1 MTQSGY
7 NSLPHSFLGTTTS
20 VEEGEWTILAAEA
33 DNLMDQ
39 EDVFRLPKPHPR
51 RQAVQDPG
59 SIHSRVHSQIKAQDM
74 LILKQWFHLINSC
87 KRGL

>member
-1 MTQSGY
+1 VTQSGY

-51 RQAVQDPG
+51 RQ
-59 SIHSRVHSQIKAQDM
+59 IKAQDL
-74 LILKQWFHLINSC
+74 LILKQRFHLINSC
-87 KRGL
+87 KRGPWRNSFESN